1 MVLLPFSL
9 LRRLLSLVTVS
20 PKGSRLRRL
29 TSKVSEVGQS
39 RLLRDDGEDEKDAA
53 NYTKKQTYDP
63 EPAFLC
69 ERGNRRDG
77 NRDLEHGHA
86 ARKHFV
92 LVKVCFRCGF
102 FAFGFRF
109 DLFLLFLITVVL

>member
-39 RLLRDDGEDEKDAA
+39 CLLRDDGEDEKDAA

-92 LVKVCFRCGF
+92 LVK
-102 FAFGFRF
+102 
-109 DLFLLFLITVVL
+109 T